1 MNLPE
6 MVGYIAAGLVLATF
20 SMRTMIPL
28 RLLGISSNV
37 AFIAYGFMAGLA
49 PVVALHAI
57 LLPLN
62 IYRFAEMRRLV
73 RAIKD
78 AGAGAGGVATF
89 LPYMKSLSLPA
100 GTTLFAK
107 GEQADAM
114 YLLIEGRIHL
124 PEFEVDI
131 EAGEMVGEIGLFSP
145 DGVRTATAICVEDCH
160 LQSITRERV
169 RELVFQNPRFA
180 FYLIGVVSSRLIED
194 LKIIELRVSHKPG

>member
-6 MVGYIAAGLVLATF
+6 IVGYIAAGLVLATF

-37 AFIAYGFMAGLA
+37 AFIAYGLMASLA

-62 IYRFAEMRRLV
+62 IYRFVEMRRLV
-73 RAIKD
+73 QVIKD
-78 AGAGAGGVATF
+78 AGAGAGGMAAL
-89 LPYMKSLSLPA
+89 LPYMAPLSLPA
-100 GTTLFAK
+100 GATLFAK

-114 YLLIEGRIHL
+114 YLLVEGRIHL

-145 DGVRTATAICVEDCH
+145 EGVRMATATCVEDCR

-180 FYLIGVVSSRLIED
+180 FYLIGVVSSRLTED
-194 LKIIELRVSHKPG
+194 LKIIELRVSHKLG

>member
-1 MNLPE
+1 MDLPE
-6 MVGYIAAGLVLATF
+6 IVGYLAAGLVLATF

-37 AFIAYGFMAGLA
+37 AFIVYGWLDGLV
-49 PVVALHAI
+49 PIVVLHAI

-73 RAIKD
+73 RQVRD
-78 AGAGAGGVATF
+78 AGTGAAGLAAL
-89 LPYMKSLSLPA
+89 LPYMKPLSLAA
-100 GTTLFAK
+100 GATLFAK
-107 GEQADAM
+107 GENADAM

-124 PEFEVDI
+124 PEFKVDI

-145 DGVRTATAICVEDCH
+145 DGVRMATAVCVEDCR
-160 LQSITRERV
+160 LQSITRDRV
-169 RELVFQNPRFA
+169 RELVFQNPRLA

-194 LKIIELRVSHKPG
+194 LKIIERKVAAQDG